1 MFKFFREAP
10 LLIMIVLV
18 LLIAISLFVGKVVH
32 DYVNDPSVSETKT
45 KSEAVK
51 SKPPPQP
58 GQNDQDDSI
67 PTSRKLL
74 GYILVLMFLLVFVGR
89 MIHARGKTPPTP
101 WKDIFTDTPTLT
113 VCVLVLI
120 WLLIAFLIPK
130 LWDIAWGD
138 QIFFWALNMGLV
150 TIAILRS
157 AKNSRGEKI
166 PATQTAAWIFGIIL
180 LIGLVSQFSRNPY
193 WKEVGTSW
201 SSKASALSASSVTP
215 ARYEPQVMSTKTEL
229 PLPPSCIADRESG
242 DGTPGS
248 ARQFMKDG
256 VTPVLNPLNLLAVGT
271 WQINLADPAVLAL
284 VKKEKLDVEY
294 SKEDNDAA
302 ASLLYAEKPG
312 GNLDPWKATSSCVG
326 SNTIELALEAPTNR
340 FGEGKRMI
348 PGRPTDI
355 YGNGKRYTLRFNRTV
370 EEDWP
375 LPSGATSRA
384 PAEVTFLEA
393 KSRENHLI
401 SIKVV
406 MR

>member
-1 MFKFFREAP
+1 M
-10 LLIMIVLV
+10 
-18 LLIAISLFVGKVVH
+18 
-32 DYVNDPSVSETKT
+32 D
-45 KSEAVK
+45 
-51 SKPPPQP
+51 
-58 GQNDQDDSI
+58 
-67 PTSRKLL
+67 
-74 GYILVLMFLLVFVGR
+74 ILVAVV
-89 MIHARGKTPPTP
+89 A
-101 WKDIFTDTPTLT
+101 IF
-113 VCVLVLI
+113 
-120 WLLIAFLIPK
+120 
-130 LWDIAWGD
+130 
-138 QIFFWALNMGLV
+138 
-150 TIAILRS
+150 
-157 AKNSRGEKI
+157 
-166 PATQTAAWIFGIIL
+166 IL
-180 LIGLVSQFSRNPY
+180 LIGVILALSLVVWLIYKRVRGSDPNEINKPAKQEPKQPDPPKEKAKTTEQKPTSKEGAPSGLIRLMWVGLFLAAMATIASLLVVFKPQTEGMRPPAFQPVTTSNPVVY
-193 WKEVGTSW
+193 
-201 SSKASALSASSVTP
+201 SSKTN
-215 ARYEPQVMSTKTEL
+215 L